1 MKVLIIGS
9 GGREHTMA
17 WKLKTDDPSIKL
29 FIAPGNAGTL
39 ELGENLPIG
48 MNQIEGLAHWA
59 ETNRPD
65 MTFVGPEVPLCAG
78 VVDAFEKRGLAIF
91 GPNAKAAQLE
101 GSKVFTKQLLQK
113 YNLPTARGASFT
125 DANEAH
131 LYSQGLGYPQVIKA
145 DGLAAGKGVL
155 IAQTPRE
162 AAMAIHQVMVERA
175 FGSAGAQVLLEEFL
189 VGREASIHVV
199 TDGESYRYFPV
210 SQDHKRIGDGDTGA
224 NTGGMGAYAP
234 APLVDD
240 AMREKIDKTIL
251 EPLFVAFKQE
261 GIDFRGI
268 LYAGLMLTAEG
279 PKVLEFNVR
288 FGDPETQVLLPL
300 LETPLIDVARAVN
313 EKRLAKLDLKFR
325 NVSAVSIVMAAA
337 NYPGEPMLGDVIEGL
352 DSVPDEMGRLVVFQ
366 AGTKKQGKHVVTNG
380 GRVLT
385 VTAWD
390 TTLERARE
398 LAYHGVAKIQFAGA
412 QFRYD
417 IAARLTAE

>member
-9 GGREHTMA
+9 GGREHAMA
-17 WKLKTDDPSIKL
+17 WKLKTDEPTLQL
-29 FIAPGNAGTL
+29 FIAPGNAGTGT
-39 ELGENLPIG
+39 LGENLAIG
-48 MNQIEGLAHWA
+48 VSQIDKLTAWA
-59 ETNRPD
+59 EANRPA

-78 VVDAFEKRGLAIF
+78 VVDAFEKLGLPIF

-113 YNLPTARGASFT
+113 YQLPTARGQSFT

-131 LYSQGLGYPQVIKA
+131 LYSQTLGYPQVIKA

-175 FGSAGAQVLLEEFL
+175 FGSAGAKILLEEFL

-199 TDGESYRYFPV
+199 TDGDTYRYFPV

-251 EPLFVAFKQE
+251 EPLFAAFKQE

-268 LYAGLMLTAEG
+268 LYAGLMLTADG

-300 LETPLIDVARAVN
+300 LETPLLDVAHAVS
-313 EKRLAKLDLKFR
+313 ERRLGKLDLKFR
-325 NVSAVSIVMAAA
+325 KIAAVTVVLAAA
-337 NYPGEPMLGDVIEGL
+337 NYPGEPRLGDSIQGL
-352 DSVPDEMGRLVVFQ
+352 DSVPDEKGRLVVFQ
-366 AGTKKQGKHVVTNG
+366 AGTKKQGNKIVTAG

-390 TTLERARE
+390 ATLEGARE
-398 LAYHGVAKIQFAGA
+398 LAYHGVTKIQFAGA
-412 QFRYD
+412 QFRHD
-417 IAARLTAE
+417 IASRLSAA

>member
-17 WKLKTDDPSIKL
+17 WKLKTDDPSLKL
-29 FIAPGNAGTL
+29 FIAPGNAGTAS
-39 ELGENLPIG
+39 LGENVPIG
-48 MNQIEGLAHWA
+48 VGKIEELSRWA
-59 ETNRPD
+59 EKNRPD

-78 VVDAFEKRGLAIF
+78 VVDAFEKLGLAIF

-101 GSKVFTKQLLQK
+101 GSKVFTKGILQK
-113 YNLPTARGASFT
+113 YNLPTAKGQSFT
-125 DANEAH
+125 DANAAH
-131 LYSQGLGYPQVIKA
+131 LYSQNLGYPQVIKA

-162 AAMAIHQVMVERA
+162 AAMAIHQVMVEKA
-175 FGSAGAQVLLEEFL
+175 FGSAGAKVLLEEFL

-199 TDGESYRYFPV
+199 TDGDTYRYFPV

-240 AMREKIDKTIL
+240 AMRETISKTIL
-251 EPLFVAFKQE
+251 DPLFVAFKQE

-268 LYAGLMLTAEG
+268 LYAGLMLTAQG

-300 LETPLIDVARAVN
+300 LETPLIEVARAVS
-313 EKRLAKLDLKFR
+313 EKRLGKLDLKFR

-337 NYPGEPMLGDVIEGL
+337 NYPGDPKLGDAIHGL
-352 DSVPDEMGRLVVFQ
+352 DKVPDESGKIVVFH
-366 AGTKKQGKHVVTNG
+366 AGTKKQGREIVTNG

-390 TTLERARE
+390 ETLERARE
-398 LAYHGVAKIQFAGA
+398 LAYHGVSKIQFAGA

-417 IAARLTAE
+417 IAAKLTAV